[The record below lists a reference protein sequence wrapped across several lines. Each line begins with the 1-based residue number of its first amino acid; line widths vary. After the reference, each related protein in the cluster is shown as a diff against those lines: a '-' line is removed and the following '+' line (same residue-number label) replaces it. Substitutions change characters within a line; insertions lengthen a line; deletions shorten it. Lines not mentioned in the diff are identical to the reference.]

1 MQASRKALSVHTMHK
16 RDKEM
21 TKKKRQ
27 KKEEEDVKGELTN

>member
-1 MQASRKALSVHTMHK
+1 MHK